1 MSKSR
6 AVDGNATGGLA
17 LVIGGALMGEEEE
30 ERRLCDCQVGG
41 GLIGL

>member
-30 ERRLCDCQVGG
+30 GRLCDCQVGG